1 MTAIMEDDA
10 GAGWMMVGGRR
21 PQPAK
26 INKRVRDQKKI
37 IWNARMR
44 RKSEENNQ
52 ELVFQSVNSNKALQ
66 LDKDHSNF

>member
-1 MTAIMEDDA
+1 MTAIMED
-10 GAGWMMVGGRR
+10 GGVVGGGR

-37 IWNARMR
+37 IWNTRMR

-52 ELVFQSVNSNKALQ
+52 EFVFQSVNSNKALQ
-66 LDKDHSNF
+66 LDKDHSNFW